1 MLLRAAPSLPCV
13 SVLSPSRLAPLV
25 ACPFT
30 PPIEGERRDAVQVLT
45 FHTKAWSSFAP
56 PTCRMP
62 PGQSSGHPPSL
73 SREKG
78 PPPVSTSSDLLRH
91 VIDGLLSLASPD
103 LTSRDIVPTFPAT
116 LTTIAL
122 NDSSLR
128 WFEAYT

>member
-30 PPIEGERRDAVQVLT
+30 PPIEGERSDAVQVLT

-62 PGQSSGHPPSL
+62 LGPSQDIPQADPGG
-73 SREKG
+73 R
-78 PPPVSTSSDLLRH
+78 
-91 VIDGLLSLASPD
+91 VIP
-103 LTSRDIVPTFPAT
+103 RF
-116 LTTIAL
+116 
-122 NDSSLR
+122 
-128 WFEAYT
+128 

>member
-13 SVLSPSRLAPLV
+13 SVLSPSRLAPLG

-62 PGQSSGHPPSL
+62 LGPYQGIPELIPEEDAMGQAARRLHPS
-73 SREKG
+73 
-78 PPPVSTSSDLLRH
+78 
-91 VIDGLLSLASPD
+91 
-103 LTSRDIVPTFPAT
+103 
-116 LTTIAL
+116 AL
-122 NDSSLR
+122 I
-128 WFEAYT
+128 